1 MPSIT
6 TGSLRLP
13 VVVSGVLLALAALV
27 AGCADSTVE
36 GLQQEVAQ
44 LRQDLNA
51 ATLALYRSRADTET
65 LIGQLDRRSRE
76 QGVETNRQ
84 LGALAQR
91 VDGLAAD
98 LARVAGRLDELTHR
112 VEELGRGR
120 PAPGGSAAPSGT
132 ASPGGATS
140 PSAAAPPSGAAPVEP
155 RSRTGPGPEQAFQAA
170 YLDFTKG
177 NYPLAVSGFRE
188 FARRF
193 PDSPQ
198 ADQAQY
204 WVGEAYFS
212 MGRASAGRGEA
223 DKARGELEQA
233 VQEFRRVV
241 LNYPK
246 GGKVPG
252 ALYKE
257 ALALIDLNQPNVAAS
272 RLQYLLDNFPQSE
285 EAPLARE
292 RLRSLRP

>member
-1 MPSIT
+1 MTDAT

-13 VVVSGVLLALAALV
+13 VVVSAALLLLGPLLG
-27 AGCADSTVE
+27 GCADSTVE

-51 ATLALYRSRADTET
+51 ATLALHRSRGDTET

-76 QGVETNRQ
+76 QGAETTRQ
-84 LGALAQR
+84 LGALSAR
-91 VDGLAAD
+91 VDGLAAE
-98 LARVAGRLDELTHR
+98 LARVAGRLDQVSQR
-112 VEELGRGR
+112 IEELGRAR
-120 PAPGGSAAPSGT
+120 PAPGAGAPPASGT
-132 ASPGGATS
+132 PT
-140 PSAAAPPSGAAPVEP
+140 VEP
-155 RSRTGPGPEQAFQAA
+155 RSRTGPGPEQAYQAA
-170 YLDFTKG
+170 YRDFTTG
-177 NYPLAVSGFRE
+177 NFPLAVSGFRD
-188 FARRF
+188 FVRRF
-193 PDSPQ
+193 PDSPRT
-198 ADQAQY
+198 DEAQY
-204 WVGEAYFS
+204 MVGEAYFS
-212 MGRASAGRGEA
+212 MARASAGRGEA

-257 ALALIDLNQPNVAAS
+257 ALALIDLKQPNVAAT

-292 RLRSLRP
+292 RLTSLKN

>member
-1 MPSIT
+1 MPFRA

-13 VVVSGVLLALAALV
+13 VVVSSGLLLLAPLV
-27 AGCADSTVE
+27 VSGCADSTVE
-36 GLQQEVAQ
+36 ALQQEVAQ

-51 ATLALYRSRADTET
+51 ATLALHRSRGDTET

-76 QGVETNRQ
+76 QGAETGRQ
-84 LGALAQR
+84 LGALSSR
-91 VDGLAAD
+91 VDGLAAE
-98 LARVAGRLDELTHR
+98 LARVAGRLDEVGQR
-112 VEELGRGR
+112 VDALSRAR
-120 PAPGGSAAPSGT
+120 SAPGAGAAAPSG
-132 ASPGGATS
+132 
-140 PSAAAPPSGAAPVEP
+140 APPVEP
-155 RSRTGPGPEQAFQAA
+155 RASGGGPSPEQAYQAA

-177 NYPLAVSGFRE
+177 NFPLAVSGFRE
-188 FARRF
+188 FVRRF
-193 PDSPQ
+193 PDSPL

-212 MGRASAGRGEA
+212 MGRTSAGRGEA
-223 DKARGELEQA
+223 DKARSELEQA

-257 ALALIDLNQPNVAAS
+257 ALALIELKQCKVAEA
-272 RLQYLLDNFPQSE
+272 RLRYLIDNFPQSE

-292 RLRSLRP
+292 RLSSLRG